1 VRGGHGIK
9 VAVEVV
15 SHGRTKTVPTGDK
28 RMETGVPEESGE
40 VKVMKRG
47 AEVKSGII
55 HEEMM
60 HNKVNPGNMVLLAV
74 IHVVLL
80 DNLFYFHFFL
90 SVLEQ

>member
-1 VRGGHGIK
+1 M
-9 VAVEVV
+9 EVV

-40 VKVMKRG
+40 VKVMKKG
-47 AEVKSGII
+47 AKVKSGMI

-60 HNKVNPGNMVLLAV
+60 HNKGNPGSMILLAA

-80 DNLFYFHFFL
+80 DNLFYFHFFP